1 MSTPNG
7 WQEPKQNW
15 KSGDPVGQAD
25 FNRIEG
31 NINAIENG
39 ERTLDPSQAPTSNTG
54 TLRQLLNW
62 IANRIKAILGTTN
75 WWDNPSATLKDLGDH
90 IGAGGDA
97 HMEATSN
104 NAGFMSSYDAEKLS
118 KIHTTIVTQDGFG
131 ADGDYIEFGE
141 EIIDPIVKLEP
152 IRLSV
157 YDPSRSSLEQA
168 IEVQAVNV
176 SSEGF
181 IGRCRLLVLG
191 SQTKHTINYT
201 MDKNALPKEWVFGGT
216 TNPNTRKIILDL
228 EMHVAGGA
236 YAFKD
241 YRIRIRWEVWVRK
254 SGEPNWTKLDEN
266 TISYRY
272 SNTGFTWNDFK
283 VTRTKQSS
291 YDLEADQYE
300 VKVIYKAIEVD
311 WPNNGGYNTCNL
323 TVKALTE
330 NSDTV
335 IKSGQFKYSVIGE
348 KHLMGQGD

>member
-1 MSTPNG
+1 MPEVTPNLG
-7 WQEPKQNW
+7 LKKPLGNETVSRAAYNENLDLIDQNVAKAVHGHDVATPNADGFMAASDKIKLDKIKSVIIT
-15 KSGDPVGQAD
+15 KSGVG
-25 FNRIEG
+25 
-31 NINAIENG
+31 
-39 ERTLDPSQAPTSNTG
+39 S
-54 TLRQLLNW
+54 
-62 IANRIKAILGTTN
+62 
-75 WWDNPSATLKDLGDH
+75 
-90 IGAGGDA
+90 
-97 HMEATSN
+97 
-104 NAGFMSSYDAEKLS
+104 
-118 KIHTTIVTQDGFG
+118 
-131 ADGDYIEFGE
+131 DGDYIEFGE

-157 YDPSRSSLEQA
+157 YDASRSSLEQA

-228 EMHVAGGA
+228 EMRVAGGA
-236 YAFKD
+236 YAFKN
-241 YRIRIRWEVWVRK
+241 YRIGIRWEVWVRK

-272 SNTGFTWNDFK
+272 SNTGFIWNDFNA
-283 VTRTKQSS
+283 TRAKQFS
-291 YDLEADQYE
+291 YDLEAGQYE

-335 IKSGQFKYSVIGE
+335 IKSGQFKYLVIGE
-348 KHLMGQGD
+348 KALQDGEGS